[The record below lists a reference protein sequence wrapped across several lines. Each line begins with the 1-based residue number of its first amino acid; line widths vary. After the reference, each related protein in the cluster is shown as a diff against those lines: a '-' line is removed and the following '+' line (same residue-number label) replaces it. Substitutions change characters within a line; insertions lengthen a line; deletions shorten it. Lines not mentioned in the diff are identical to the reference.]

1 MTVARHSNPLTDMTA
16 HLEWA
21 DAALWETVLACDGAA
36 DDERLRFL
44 LHHIHTVQRAF
55 WQMWREEEIQFRELD
70 SFADPRAIA
79 TWGRETL
86 SNVNRWLAGATGA
99 QLDRPLSVPWSER
112 LTARLGRP
120 AEDATVAESI
130 VQLAIHSAHHRGQAA
145 TRLAELGGAPPLNDF
160 IYWVWAG
167 RPQADW
173 EGM

>member
-1 MTVARHSNPLTDMTA
+1 MTFVKYTNLLSDMMG

-21 DAALWETVLACDGAA
+21 DSTLWETVLAGDGAA

-70 SFADPRAIA
+70 SFADLRAIA

-86 SNVNRWLAGATGA
+86 GNVNPWLADANED
-99 QLDRPLSVPWSER
+99 QLDRSLSIPWSGE
-112 LTARLGRP
+112 LTAKLGRP
-120 AEDATVAESI
+120 AEDATVAES
-130 VQLAIHSAHHRGQAA
+130 VMQLAIHSAHHRGQAA
-145 TRLAELGGAPPLNDF
+145 TRLAERGGSPPLNDF

-167 RPQADW
+167 RPQAEW
-173 EGM
+173 EGV